1 MKKYPIGFKLKIK
14 EEHENDAVLE
24 VCTKEGHPK
33 KSVVYVYFPHRGTG
47 WAYYNDSFDLKVGDF
62 VYVEGKLEG
71 YRGQVTEV
79 NYSFKIK
86 LSDYKK
92 VIAVIDTDV
101 KGDFYLAGS
110 HVVSFD
116 RNAIP
121 FSKVLTWLKAP
132 ENAEEYVSGNDDTN
146 RFSLDDLSK
155 MKISH
160 DAADRGH
167 DYYIENRVGFV
178 EIDGTRGHAIVEG
191 SENYEIEFDYIDG
204 EISNLKCSC
213 FCSGACKH
221 EFAAMLQ
228 LKESL
233 ELITENYED
242 EYNGYFAIISKRVF
256 MNMVM
261 NKKVSGKISLGG
273 KL

>member
-1 MKKYPIGFKLKIK
+1 MKKYQIGFNTRISK
-14 EEHENDAVLE
+14 EYEN
-24 VCTKEGHPK
+24 KETETVYQKTVQPK

-62 VYVEGKLEG
+62 VYVDGKLEG
-71 YRGQVTEV
+71 YRGQVTNV

-92 VIAVIDTDV
+92 VIAVVDTNV
-101 KGDFYLAGS
+101 KGDFYLADS
-110 HVVSFD
+110 HIVSFD
-116 RNAIP
+116 KNAIP
-121 FSKVLTWLKAP
+121 FSKVLTWFKAP
-132 ENAEEYVSGNDDTN
+132 ENDDDFVSGNDDAF

-155 MKISH
+155 MKISP
-160 DAADRGH
+160 DIANRGH
-167 DYYIENRVGFV
+167 DYYIDNRVCYL
-178 EIDGTRGHAIVEG
+178 EIDGTKGHAIAEG
-191 SENYEIEFDYIDG
+191 SENYEIEFDYTEG

-242 EYNGYFAIISKRVF
+242 EYDDYFAMISKGAF
-256 MNMVM
+256 INIVM
-261 NKKVSGKISLGG
+261 NKKVSGKISLNE
-273 KL
+273 

>member
-1 MKKYPIGFKLKIK
+1 MKKYSIGFNMETNK
-14 EEHENDAVLE
+14 EIENEIAVRNCQE
-24 VCTKEGHPK
+24 ITKPK
-33 KSVVYVYFPHRGTG
+33 KSVVQVYFPHRGTG

-101 KGDFYLAGS
+101 KGDFFLAGPRI
-110 HVVSFD
+110 VSFD

-121 FSKVLTWLKAP
+121 FSKVINWFKAP
-132 ENAEEYVSGNDDTN
+132 EKDEEYASGNDYEN
-146 RFSLDDLSK
+146 RFSLDNLNEMNVSSDV
-155 MKISH
+155 
-160 DAADRGH
+160 AGQGYNYFA
-167 DYYIENRVGFV
+167 ENRVLFL
-178 EIDGTRGHAIVEG
+178 EIDGTSGRAIVEG
-191 SENYEIEFDYIDG
+191 SKNYEIEFNYKDG

-221 EFAAMLQ
+221 GFAVMLQ
-228 LKESL
+228 LKETL
-233 ELITENYED
+233 ELITLDYKS
-242 EYNGYFAIISKRVF
+242 EYNGYFATISKGVF
-256 MNMVM
+256 MNTVM
-261 NKKVSGKISLGG
+261 GNKLTGKISLGN
-273 KL
+273 

>member
-1 MKKYPIGFKLKIK
+1 MKKYPIGFNTSINK
-14 EEHENDAVLE
+14 EPENETRVTAYQETVQ
-24 VCTKEGHPK
+24 PK
-33 KSVVYVYFPHRGTG
+33 KSVVQVYFPHRGTG

-71 YRGQVTEV
+71 YRGRVTEV

-92 VIAVIDTDV
+92 VIAVIDTNV

-110 HVVSFD
+110 HIVSFD
-116 RNAIP
+116 KNAISY
-121 FSKVLTWLKAP
+121 SKVLAWFKTP
-132 ENAEEYVSGNDDTN
+132 ENDDEYVSGNDDTFA
-146 RFSLDDLSK
+146 FSLDDLSK

-160 DAADRGH
+160 EVADRGH
-167 DYYIENRVGFV
+167 DYYIENRVCFV
-178 EIDGTRGHAIVEG
+178 EVDGTRGHAIVEG
-191 SENYEIEFDYIDG
+191 NENYEIEFDYCDG
-204 EISNLKCSC
+204 EIANLKCSC

-228 LKESL
+228 LRETL

-242 EYNGYFAIISKRVF
+242 EYNDYFAIISKEVF
-256 MNMVM
+256 MNTIM
-261 NKKVSGKISLGG
+261 NKKVSGKINLVV
-273 KL
+273 

>member
-1 MKKYPIGFKLKIK
+1 MKKYSIGFNTRVNK
-14 EEHENDAVLE
+14 EPEINIP
-24 VCTKEGHPK
+24 TKMCEGVVEPK
-33 KSVVYVYFPHRGTG
+33 KSVVQVYFPHRGMG
-47 WAYYNDSFDLKVGDF
+47 WAYYNDSFDLKIGDF

-92 VIAVIDTDV
+92 VIAVIDTNV

-116 RNAIP
+116 KNAIP
-121 FSKVLTWLKAP
+121 YSKVLTWFKAP
-132 ENAEEYVSGNDDTN
+132 ENDEEYVSGNDDAF
-146 RFSLDDLSK
+146 RFPLDDLSK

-167 DYYIENRVGFV
+167 DYYMENRVCFV

-228 LKESL
+228 LKETL
-233 ELITENYED
+233 DLITENYED
-242 EYNGYFAIISKRVF
+242 EYNGYFAIISKGVF
-256 MNMVM
+256 MNTVV
-261 NKKVSGKISLGG
+261 NKKVSGKISLGV
-273 KL
+273 

>member
-1 MKKYPIGFKLKIK
+1 MKKYPIGFNTRINK
-14 EEHENDAVLE
+14 EPKNETHATTYQETVQ
-24 VCTKEGHPK
+24 PK
-33 KSVVYVYFPHRGTG
+33 KSIVQVYFPHRGME
-47 WAYYNDSFDLKVGDF
+47 WSYYNDSFDLKVGDV

-86 LSDYKK
+86 LSNYKK
-92 VIAVIDTDV
+92 VIAVIDTSV

-110 HVVSFD
+110 HIVSFD

-121 FSKVLTWLKAP
+121 FLKVLTWFKAP
-132 ENAEEYVSGNDDTN
+132 ENEEEYVSGNDDA
-146 RFSLDDLSK
+146 FGFPLDDLSN

-160 DAADRGH
+160 EAADRGH

-191 SENYEIEFDYIDG
+191 SESYEIEFDYIEG
-204 EISNLKCSC
+204 EILNLKCSC
-213 FCSGACKH
+213 FCSGVCKH

-228 LKESL
+228 FKESL
-233 ELITENYED
+233 ELIAENYED
-242 EYNGYFAIISKRVF
+242 EFSGYFAIISKRVF
-256 MNMVM
+256 MNTIM
-261 NKKVSGKISLGG
+261 NKKVSGKISIRV
-273 KL
+273 

>member
-1 MKKYPIGFKLKIK
+1 MKKYPIGFHTKTNIESEKEVPVSACQKKIQ
-14 EEHENDAVLE
+14 
-24 VCTKEGHPK
+24 PK
-33 KSVVYVYFPHRGTG
+33 KSIVQVYFPHRGMS
-47 WAYYNDSFDLKVGDF
+47 WAYYNDSFDLKVGDL

-71 YRGQVTEV
+71 YRGQITEV

-92 VIAVIDTDV
+92 VIAVIDTNV
-101 KGDFYLAGS
+101 NGNFYLAGS

-116 RNAIP
+116 RNTIP
-121 FSKVLTWLKAP
+121 FSKVLTWFKAP
-132 ENAEEYVSGNDDTN
+132 ENDEVYVSGSDNTLV
-146 RFSLDDLSK
+146 FSLDDLSK

-160 DAADRGH
+160 DVAERGH
-167 DYYIENRVGFV
+167 DYYIENRVGYI
-178 EIDGTRGHAIVEG
+178 EIDDTRGRAIVEG

-204 EISNLKCSC
+204 EISNINCSC
-213 FCSGACKH
+213 FCSGSCKH

-242 EYNGYFAIISKRVF
+242 EYNGYFAIISKGVF
-256 MNMVM
+256 MNTVM
-261 NKKVSGKISLGG
+261 NKKVSGKISLGV
-273 KL
+273 

>member
-1 MKKYPIGFKLKIK
+1 MKKYPIGFHTRINK
-14 EEHENDAVLE
+14 EPE
-24 VCTKEGHPK
+24 KETPVTTYQETIQPK
-33 KSVVYVYFPHRGTG
+33 KSVVQVYFPHRGMG

-92 VIAVIDTDV
+92 VIAVIDTNV

-110 HVVSFD
+110 HIVSFD

-121 FSKVLTWLKAP
+121 FSKVLAWFKAP
-132 ENAEEYVSGNDDTN
+132 ESDEEYVSGNDDTFS
-146 RFSLDDLSK
+146 FSLDNLSE
-155 MKISH
+155 MKIERVS
-160 DAADRGH
+160 ADRGY
-167 DYYIENRVGFV
+167 DYYMENRVGFV
-178 EIDGTRGHAIVEG
+178 EIDGTRGRAIVEG
-191 SENYEIEFDYIDG
+191 SENYEIEFDCCDG

-242 EYNGYFAIISKRVF
+242 EYNGYFALISKNVF
-256 MNMVM
+256 MNTVM
-261 NKKVSGKISLGG
+261 NKKVSGKISLGV
-273 KL
+273 

>member
-1 MKKYPIGFKLKIK
+1 MKKYTIGFNTEMHK
-14 EEHENDAVLE
+14 EEENVPLE
-24 VCTKEGHPK
+24 VCKGLAEPK
-33 KSVVYVYFPHRGTG
+33 KSVVQVYFPHRGMG
-47 WAYYNDSFDLKVGDF
+47 WAYYNDSFDLKVGDY

-92 VIAVIDTDV
+92 VVAVVDTNV

-116 RNAIP
+116 RNTIP
-121 FSKVLTWLKAP
+121 FSKVRTWFNAP
-132 ENAEEYVSGNDDTN
+132 ENDDEYVSSNDDTL
-146 RFSLDDLSK
+146 RFPLDELSK

-160 DAADRGH
+160 DVAERGQ
-167 DYYIENRVGFV
+167 DYYMENKVSFV
-178 EIDGTRGHAIVEG
+178 EIDGTLGHAIVEG
-191 SENYEIEFDYIDG
+191 CDNYEIEFNYEDG

-233 ELITENYED
+233 EIISENYGD
-242 EYNGYFAIISKRVF
+242 EYNGYFAIVSKGVF
-256 MNMVM
+256 VNTVM
-261 NKKVSGKISLGG
+261 NKKVSGKISLGV
-273 KL
+273 

>member
-1 MKKYPIGFKLKIK
+1 MKKYPIGFNAEINK
-14 EEHENDAVLE
+14 EPENEIMVTTSQEMA
-24 VCTKEGHPK
+24 KPR
-33 KSVVYVYFPHRGTG
+33 KSVVQVYFPHRGTG

-101 KGDFYLAGS
+101 KGDFFLAGPRL
-110 HVVSFD
+110 VSFD

-121 FSKVLTWLKAP
+121 FSKIVNWFKAP
-132 ENAEEYVSGNDDTN
+132 EKDEEYAVGNDYES
-146 RFSLDDLSK
+146 RFSLDNLNEMNVS
-155 MKISH
+155 SYV
-160 DAADRGH
+160 AEGY
-167 DYYIENRVGFV
+167 DYFIENRVLFL
-178 EIDGTRGHAIVEG
+178 ELDGTIGRAVVEG
-191 SENYEIEFDYIDG
+191 SKIYEIEFDFKDG

-221 EFAAMLQ
+221 GFAAMLL
-228 LKESL
+228 LKETL
-233 ELITENYED
+233 ELINLDYEAED
-242 EYNGYFAIISKRVF
+242 GYFATISKGAF
-256 MNMVM
+256 MNVVM
-261 NKKVSGKISLGG
+261 SNKLSGKISLWD
-273 KL
+273 